1 MRLKSISL
9 RNFLSYGSTD
19 FSFHNDPEERPS
31 IYIIS
36 GINND
41 SSMSDDNSNGS
52 GKSTLVG
59 EAITFNIFGKNL
71 RGSSK
76 KIKLENTIK
85 FGESSMVNEAEY
97 YIDQSAVLKI
107 RREKERDGK
116 SSLSISVDGEK
127 KTKRIK
133 RLSETDIRDFL
144 GIDPEVYYQTI
155 SYYKD
160 NVGLLAMN
168 YSQRLDFFK
177 KLVNLSIIDK
187 YYQFCKKYKTDI
199 EMKIHT
205 TAERKK
211 AQEAILDAITNDNT
225 QYQSIILEAIAK
237 LEEEIKSYEEIEEK
251 STDKYEEKLKQLEE
265 ATKKLEDRC
274 AEIRQQNRSDASRVR
289 ELQREVA
296 DFEKLSN
303 ANCPTCGQLVS
314 GEYAEGIIRDKSE
327 LIQSLTEQIKSRE
340 KEAEEYMKK
349 VQKAKEKIDKIRV
362 EIDSIRN
369 ENTVRRVKL
378 QSLNKQLIEKKKEL
392 ETVRKKMHTEDETN
406 EYAKMIAKLE
416 KIGELLERRQEINN
430 FWLENLQAKS
440 PVRSAIIRKHV
451 NFLSD
456 IFEYYL
462 GKLFRNTIV
471 GKMEIDDEGLIDVI
485 LQSDGHDVNYWNLSS
500 GEKKRAD
507 LAMLFALYV
516 YILNMVPNAPRFLV
530 LDEIADSLDQPGID
544 AVCETILDLFLNY
557 QIDTFIISHIPL
569 REDVFAG
576 KADVK
581 KIMVVKQDGNSIAE
595 YYIDGGK

>member
-116 SSLSISVDGEK
+116 SSLTISVDGEK

-187 YYQFCKKYKTDI
+187 YYQLCKKYKTDI

-225 QYQSIILEAIAK
+225 QYQSIILEAITK
-237 LEEEIKSYEEIEEK
+237 LEEEIKSYEETEEK
-251 STDKYEEKLKQLEE
+251 STVKYEEKLKQLEE
-265 ATKKLEDRC
+265 ATKKLEDKC

-349 VQKAKEKIDKIRV
+349 VQKAKEKIDKIRG

-378 QSLNKQLIEKKKEL
+378 QSLNKQLVEKKKEL

-406 EYAKMIAKLE
+406 GYAKTIAKLE
-416 KIGELLERRQEINN
+416 KIGELLNRRQEINN

-557 QIDTFIISHIPL
+557 QIDIFIISHIPL
-569 REDVFAG
+569 REDIFAG

-595 YYIDGGK
+595 YYTDGGK